1 MITIAGFNT
10 SLDRTAT
17 TDELRAGGVNRV
29 RDVRTY
35 PGGKGLHVALT
46 VAALGEP
53 VRLVGLIDEPHR
65 PLFGDGLRT
74 SGVEFH
80 GVATSGRLRTC
91 LAIRDRAGR
100 ITEILEPGP
109 ETDLDT
115 RNRLRARFLELAAGS
130 DVAVLSGSVPPGF
143 EESVYGELVAS
154 LRQKG
159 VRCLVDASGGLLRG
173 AVDAQPLLIK
183 PNREELADLVGRPIE
198 SAATAVEAARGL
210 TKKGP
215 EVVVVSLGAEGAVAV
230 RADRAWRAEAP
241 RVDVANAVGSGD
253 CLLGGVAVG
262 LRRGMELE
270 ELLRLG
276 VACGSANAT
285 SPETGWV
292 KRADIDALLPRVRVT
307 GMAG

>member
-1 MITIAGFNT
+1 LITIAGFNT

-17 TDELRAGGVNRV
+17 TDALRPGGVNRV

-53 VRLVGLIDEPHR
+53 VRLVGLIDEPNR
-65 PLFGDGLRT
+65 SLFEEGLRT

-80 GVATSGRLRTC
+80 GVPTSGRLRTC
-91 LAIRDRAGR
+91 LAIRERGTGR

-109 ETDLDT
+109 EADPDT
-115 RNRLRARFLELAAGS
+115 RNRLCALFLDLAADS
-130 DVAVLSGSVPPGF
+130 DLAVLSGSVPPGF
-143 EESVYGELVAS
+143 AEDVYGELVSS
-154 LRQKG
+154 LRKGG

-183 PNREELADLVGRPIE
+183 PNREELAELVGEPIDG
-198 SAATAVEAARGL
+198 ATAAVKAARGL
-210 TKKGP
+210 TSKGP
-215 EVVVVSLGAEGAVAV
+215 EMVVVSLGAEGALAV
-230 RADRAWRAEAP
+230 QGDRAWRAEAP

-253 CLLGGVAVG
+253 CLLGGLAVG
-262 LRRGMELE
+262 LRRGLELE
-270 ELLRLG
+270 EVLRLG
-276 VACGSANAT
+276 VACGTANAT

-292 KRADIDALLPRVRVT
+292 MRADIDPLLPRVQVT
-307 GMAG
+307 GMD

>member
-1 MITIAGFNT
+1 LITIAGFNT
-10 SLDRTAT
+10 SLDRTAL

-46 VAALGEP
+46 VAALDEP
-53 VRLVGLIDEPHR
+53 VRLVGLIDEPDR
-65 PLFGDGLRT
+65 SLFEDGLPP

-80 GVATSGRLRTC
+80 GVPTSGRLRTC
-91 LAIRDRAGR
+91 LAIRDGAGR

-109 ETDLDT
+109 EADPDT
-115 RNRLRARFLELAAGS
+115 RNRLCALFLDLAADS
-130 DVAVLSGSVPPGF
+130 DLAVLSGSVPPGF
-143 EESVYGELVAS
+143 AEGVYGELVSS
-154 LRQKG
+154 LRKDG
-159 VRCLVDASGGLLRG
+159 VRCLVDASGGLLRA

-183 PNREELADLVGRPIE
+183 PNREEIADLVGRPIE

-210 TKKGP
+210 TRKGP
-215 EVVVVSLGAEGAVAV
+215 EMVLVSLAAEGAVMV
-230 RADRAWRAEAP
+230 QGDRAWRAEAP

-262 LRRGMELE
+262 LRRGMEAE
-270 ELLRLG
+270 EVLRLG

-307 GMAG
+307 GMA

>member
-17 TDELRAGGVNRV
+17 TDDLRAGGVNRV

-53 VRLVGLIDEPHR
+53 VRLVGLIDEPNR
-65 PLFGDGLRT
+65 SLFEDALGP

-80 GVATSGRLRTC
+80 GVPIPGRLRTC
-91 LAIRDRAGR
+91 LAVRDGSGR
-100 ITEILEPGP
+100 TTEILEPGP

-115 RNRLRARFLELAAGS
+115 RNRLSTRFLDLAAGS
-130 DVAVLSGSVPPGF
+130 DLAILSGSVPPGF
-143 EESVYGELVAS
+143 AENIYAELVSS
-154 LRQKG
+154 LRKTG
-159 VRCLVDASGGLLRG
+159 VRCLVDASGGLLRA
-173 AVDAQPLLIK
+173 AVDARPLLIK
-183 PNREELADLVGRPIE
+183 PNRDELADLVGQPIDG
-198 SAATAVEAARGL
+198 AAAAVKAARDL
-210 TKKGP
+210 TQKGP
-215 EVVVVSLGAEGAVAV
+215 EMVVVSLGAEGALVV
-230 RADRAWRAEAP
+230 RGDRAWRAEAP

-262 LRRGMELE
+262 LRRGVELE
-270 ELLRLG
+270 DVLRLG
-276 VACGSANAT
+276 VACGTANAT

-292 KRADIDALLPRVRVT
+292 KRADIDALLLRVRVER
-307 GMAG
+307 MA